1 MKLFMKFKIL
11 TVFVLILLFS
21 SKIGFC
27 EERVILLLSD
37 NIHFGDSLV
46 TKYADMLQ
54 TLMDDN
60 YGKDAV
66 RLKKFSKFDF
76 NTTECLEF
84 LKSFSSRNYPPR
96 TIILTV
102 GEANQYNLRG
112 FASYL
117 AKKNKT
123 AAKKQNNKSLREIN
137 EDIRNIYEQK
147 ISVNANSLIKAAG
160 NQMFSSG
167 KKKFKPKVIPNFYV
181 FGDNFK
187 EDRNTIGSVSAYSYA
202 WQLIRD
208 KKYTQAKDFLW
219 NIIAKKPSHSMFY
232 YALGSLYLLEQ
243 KNNCEAEALK
253 AFEEGILVD
262 IRNPRNMCYKGLIY
276 MFMSYKGEISNDI
289 LYFARA
295 VYGTA
300 GDVSEEITAINALNT
315 SNYEIKNKTVIDWAL
330 SDLDKIRQLY
340 ASNNINLVF
349 ASYPDETKINEV
361 VKSHIEENNNDGILF
376 FQNKLEST
384 GNMDYSLYTL
394 SKKMF
399 SFLRDRKIIK

>member
-1 MKLFMKFKIL
+1 M
-11 TVFVLILLFS
+11 
-21 SKIGFC
+21 
-27 EERVILLLSD
+27 
-37 NIHFGDSLV
+37 
-46 TKYADMLQ
+46 
-54 TLMDDN
+54 
-60 YGKDAV
+60 
-66 RLKKFSKFDF
+66 
-76 NTTECLEF
+76 
-84 LKSFSSRNYPPR
+84 
-96 TIILTV
+96 
-102 GEANQYNLRG
+102 
-112 FASYL
+112 
-117 AKKNKT
+117 
-123 AAKKQNNKSLREIN
+123 AAKKQTNKSLREIN

-147 ISVNANSLIKAAG
+147 ISVNANSLIKVAG
-160 NQMFSSG
+160 KQMFSSG
-167 KKKFKPKVIPNFYV
+167 KHKFKPKVIPNFYV

-187 EDRNTIGSVSAYSYA
+187 EDPNTIGSVSAYSYA

-208 KKYTQAKDFLW
+208 KKYSQAKDFLW

-243 KNNCEAEALK
+243 KYNCEAEALK

-361 VKSHIEENNNDGILF
+361 VKSHIEENNNNGILF